1 MTAKSL
7 FNIVLKILG
16 IYFIKDII
24 IAIPSVFGVLYEFGN
39 ADFSSALSSF
49 LISAATLFI
58 YCFIV
63 YYLVFKTDWIIEKL
77 KLLEKIPE
85 DPIPLNIHRST
96 VLSITV
102 LIVGLLL
109 ITQAIP
115 QLIRGLSKWYQYN
128 KAVRG
133 MFNSMQPFD
142 YSIILVYVAEIIIG
156 LLLIGN
162 QRLIVNYIES
172 KQRRTSANTGLPK

>member
-7 FNIVLKILG
+7 FIIVLKVLG

-24 IAIPSVFGVLYEFGN
+24 IAIPSVFGVLYELGN
-39 ADFSSALSSF
+39 ADISSAFSSF

-58 YCFIV
+58 YSFIV
-63 YYLVFKTDWIIEKL
+63 YYLVFKTDWIIEKF
-77 KLLEKIPE
+77 KLLNEIPE

-109 ITQAIP
+109 ITQGIP

-128 KAVRG
+128 KALG
-133 MFNSMQPFD
+133 IFNSMQPFD

-172 KQRRTSANTGLPK
+172 KQRKTSPNISG